1 MGRHMTLLGLQPAQ
15 LADCSPF
22 MAICAHLG
30 LSTRFRRNPVCNP
43 SETYLIRVLFNYSGI
58 LVTGFVY
65 EPTIGGMEK
74 AAIVTKSIIVRVIKV
89 RDKGPE
95 RYRLSDN
102 YPGKLGAVSQ
112 S

>member
-1 MGRHMTLLGLQPAQ
+1 MTLLGLQPAQ

-74 AAIVTKSIIVRVIKV
+74 AAIMTKSIIVRVMRVKV
-89 RDKGPE
+89 LRSGTL
-95 RYRLSDN
+95 RFIGN
-102 YPGKLGAVSQ
+102 YQGKLGTVSHCQ
-112 S
+112 G